1 MFLAGTLGDK
11 MSGDAHIGVYIGTFS
26 ILVFFVILFFAA
38 LIMPHLWSMY
48 WLYVPAIPVM
58 GVAAFMV
65 IDIIKT
71 VF

>member
-1 MFLAGTLGDK
+1 

-26 ILVFFVILFFAA
+26 IFIFFIALFFAA
-38 LIMPHLWSMY
+38 LIMPYVWSMY
-48 WLYVPAIPVM
+48 WLYMFAIPIM
-58 GVAAFMV
+58 GVSIFMI